1 MVEKKVLKFSQEVTS
16 FYGSNYYKA
25 TLFFPKK
32 ISDAVF
38 VYYAWIRIPDEYVD
52 GEKDKSIARENLISW
67 IDNWNIVVEGASSK
81 DQIHNEMYKIF
92 KEYETPLEYSKIFL
106 QAMEQDLSK
115 SRYKN
120 YEELERY
127 MMGSAVVVGFTM
139 LSFFKLHK
147 EDLLPYAKSLGE
159 AMQLANFLRDVRED
173 IDELGRVYLPQEDL
187 VKFNVTN
194 EDIISH
200 KHTDNFKKLMAFEI
214 SLCRDLYKHAWIGI
228 EKLPFKVK
236 FPIRIATRNYE
247 EVLKEIEK
255 ADYNIWEKRHSASK
269 FKKFTIIL
277 KSIFT

>member
-1 MVEKKVLKFSQEVTS
+1 MVERKILNLSRQITS

-32 ISDAVF
+32 IRDAVF
-38 VYYAWIRIPDEYVD
+38 VYYAWLRFPDEYVD
-52 GEKDKSIARENLISW
+52 SEKDKSIAEKKLLSW
-67 IDNWNIVVEGASSK
+67 IGDWKTVVVGDTPK
-81 DQIHNEMYKIF
+81 DKIHSEMFKIF
-92 KEYETPLEYSKIFL
+92 KEYKTPLEYSEIFL

-115 SRYKN
+115 SRYDS
-120 YEELERY
+120 YEELTQYVR
-127 MMGSAVVVGFTM
+127 GSAVVVGFTM

-187 VKFNVTN
+187 AKFDVTN

-214 SLCRDLYKHAWIGI
+214 ARCRDLYKHAWIGI

-269 FKKFTIIL
+269 FKKFLIIL